1 MFIEAANETKT
12 ENQAL
17 FGFVGGEKVEIV
29 GDVGAPYTATG
40 VASKG
45 QSKEGRPYVHN
56 ISCNLWYCNVHSP
69 QKANFKT
76 DWL

>member
-40 VASKG
+40 GFK
-45 QSKEGRPYVHN
+45 RPKQRRSA
-56 ISCNLWYCNVHSP
+56 IC
-69 QKANFKT
+69 T
-76 DWL
+76 